1 MNPLAR
7 VRHHLARRPWL
18 YWLLVGATAL
28 GVGALVNDAVSGID
42 AARQAWGDDR
52 RVLVATTDG
61 APGDVVDAVATLEP
75 RPSPLVPAAAL
86 FESPGPDARLR
97 QHVRAGEVLVD
108 ADVVASSNQVALV
121 PPGWRAVAM
130 AEPVP
135 TGARVGDRVEVA
147 AGGLRLSEDGLV
159 VGTGDGVVVVA
170 VPLAAAP
177 MVAHASATGD
187 AVLLL
192 AP

>member
-18 YWLLVGATAL
+18 YWLIVGAAAL
-28 GVGALVNDAVSGID
+28 GVGLLVDDAVDGID

-52 RVLVATTDG
+52 RVLVAGRDG
-61 APGDVVDAVATLEP
+61 APGDVLDHVARAEL
-75 RPSPLVPAAAL
+75 RPVPLVPAAAL
-86 FESPGPDARLR
+86 TESAGPDARLR

-108 ADVVASSNQVALV
+108 ADVVASGNPAALV
-121 PPGWRAVAM
+121 PPGWRAVAV

-135 TGARVGDRVEVA
+135 SGARIGDQVEVA
-147 AGGLRLSEDGLV
+147 AGGLRLSEDGIV

-170 VPLAAAP
+170 VPAEAAP

>member
-18 YWLLVGATAL
+18 YWMFVGSAAL
-28 GVGALVNDAVSGID
+28 GVGLLVNDAIAGID
-42 AARQAWGDDR
+42 TARQAWGDDR
-52 RVLVATTDG
+52 RVLVATRDG
-61 APGDVVDAVATLEP
+61 APGDLVDDVVIFEL
-75 RPSPLVPAAAL
+75 RPSPLVPAGAL
-86 FESPGPDARLR
+86 IEAPGPDARLR
-97 QHVRAGEVLVD
+97 QHVRTGEMLVD
-108 ADVVASSNQVALV
+108 ADVVATGDPAALV
-121 PPGWRAVAM
+121 PPGWRAVAV

-135 TGARVGDRVEVA
+135 SGARIGDRVEVA
-147 AGGLRLSEDGLV
+147 AGGLRLSEDGVV
-159 VGTGDGVVVVA
+159 VGTGDGAVVVA
-170 VPLAAAP
+170 VPLEVAP